1 MQENKEIH
9 ALMQLI
15 DDPDQEVFDT
25 VATKIIHYGKQIIP
39 NLEYLWEQTP
49 SESIQER
56 IELLIHRVNF
66 QDLRTEFLEWSRS
79 ENPDLL
85 SGCLLVCRYQ
95 YPDFNENGVIREIEK
110 IKRNIWLELNNYLTP
125 LEQVNVLNSM
135 IYSFSGIKGT
145 EISYLQPNHF
155 LLNQVLD
162 SKRGNSLAIGILYQ
176 LLCERLDL
184 TVFAV
189 HVPRQFI
196 LAYFD
201 QYQDLL
207 ATEAR
212 DNLEI
217 QFYIDPQQGQI
228 YTQKDVDLYLKRIG
242 IEETENLF
250 NPLSNLKI
258 IKLLLEEYA
267 KCFDQ
272 VKDQFR
278 KEELQDLASLIAQS
292 RI

>member
-25 VATKIIHYGKQIIP
+25 VAIKIMHYGKQIIP
-39 NLEYLWEQTP
+39 NLEHLWEQTP

-56 IELLIHRVNF
+56 IELLIHRVHF
-66 QDLRTEFLEWSRS
+66 QDLRTEFQEWVKTD
-79 ENPDLL
+79 NPDLL
-85 SGCLLVCRYQ
+85 TGCLLVCKYQ
-95 YPDFNENGVIREIEK
+95 YPELNESQVIRELEK

-135 IYSFSGIKGT
+135 IYSFFGIKGS

-155 LLNQVLD
+155 LLSQMLE
-162 SKRGNSLAIGILYQ
+162 SKRGNALAIGILYQ

-184 TVFAV
+184 SVFAV

-201 QYQDLL
+201 QYLDLF
-207 ATEAR
+207 AAESKE
-212 DNLEI
+212 NLEI

-242 IEETENLF
+242 IEETEHLF

-258 IKLLLEEYA
+258 IRLLLEEYA
-267 KCFDQ
+267 TCFNEE
-272 VKDQFR
+272 KDRYR
-278 KEELQDLASLIAQS
+278 KDELLELAHIATET
-292 RI
+292 

>member
-1 MQENKEIH
+1 
-9 ALMQLI
+9 MQLI

-66 QDLRTEFLEWSRS
+66 QDLRTEFLEWSRA

-85 SGCLLVCRYQ
+85 NGCLLVCRYQ
-95 YPDFNENGVIREIEK
+95 YPDLNENGVIREIEK

-135 IYSFSGIKGT
+135 IYSFFGIKGT

-155 LLNQVLD
+155 LLSQLLD
-162 SKRGNSLAIGILYQ
+162 SKRGNALAIGILYQ

-184 TVFAV
+184 SVFAV

-201 QYQDLL
+201 QYQDLF
-207 ATEAR
+207 AAESR
-212 DNLEI
+212 ENLEI

-242 IEETENLF
+242 IEETEQLF

-258 IKLLLEEYA
+258 IRLLLEEYA

-272 VKDQFR
+272 EKDHFR
-278 KEELQDLASLIAQS
+278 KEELLGLASLIQES